1 MKNLLYTCLSQKDKI
16 YIDTLE
22 MFITEGQNIER
33 NYRTGTIVSDD
44 ELQMIGFLISSW
56 EAAGITPDDNIFMG
70 HFPKTQGWLNPVAKQ
85 NLTLLTLDNLRSYM
99 FDLIDV
105 RVNSYINKT
114 LVALNAKVA
123 AHGITQDIA
132 DEFTRLQRLSNR
144 NKSKHIDVNISGK
157 DNYDILRK
165 RAIGMQTGIKA
176 IDDRIGGMNPGTVTT
191 IAGFTSQYK
200 TTFSANIAELNS
212 YHFGYNIAY
221 ISLET
226 PKEDM
231 YWNFLSCHS
240 YNTEFPQFTFV
251 SHDKMRKC
259 KMTPEEEKFIF
270 ETVEPSFDSFIQL
283 PDGKQER
290 RGKVVFL
297 DESDFNTFSFG
308 EITAVLEEVD
318 DKLKAETG
326 SRLDAVIVDYIQLC
340 KFSGDGMT
348 YDANSQINSYVT
360 FFRRLSQN
368 FRKEVDPNTGAEKVR
383 SLIMILLSQ
392 INRDN
397 WRRARNNEGRYD
409 ITCLADANELE
420 RGSHRV
426 FTTYTTEEMKARK
439 TAQVQIL
446 KNRTGQTMYDP
457 VPVYADGE
465 AYVFLDE
472 ETMGQTLGGA
482 MAQADGQS
490 AIDAA
495 FGMMGDSDLESLLSG
510 F

>member
-1 MKNLLYTCLSQKDKI
+1 MKNLIYTCLSQSDQS
-16 YIDTLE
+16 YIETLG
-22 MFITEGQNIER
+22 MLLTENDNLR
-33 NYRTGTIVSDD
+33 DNYRMGNILSDD
-44 ELQMIGFLISSW
+44 EQDMIRYLISSW
-56 EAAGITPDDNIFMG
+56 EASGKCPDEALFIG
-70 HFPKTQGWLNPVAKQ
+70 HYPKTQEWLDPPAG
-85 NLTLLTLDNLRSYM
+85 LTKTTLSNFRTYV
-99 FDLIDV
+99 FDLVDLRV
-105 RVNSYINKT
+105 RKYINES
-114 LVALNAKVA
+114 LAYLNSKVKN
-123 AHGITQDIA
+123 HGITQEIA
-132 DEFTRLQRLSNR
+132 EEFERLQRLSQR
-144 NKSKHIDVNISGK
+144 NKSNHIDIKIDGRANYNDMRLRPHGMSSG
-157 DNYDILRK
+157 I
-165 RAIGMQTGIKA
+165 RAI
-176 IDDRIGGMNPGTVTT
+176 DERIGGMSPGTVTT

-200 TTFSANIAELNS
+200 TTFAVNIAELNS

-226 PKEDM
+226 PKNDM

-240 YNTEFPQFTFV
+240 FNTEFPQFSFV

-259 KMTPEEEKFIF
+259 QMTPEEEKFIF
-270 ETVEPSFDSFIQL
+270 DAVEPSLYSSVQVNENEVQ
-283 PDGKQER
+283 K
-290 RGKVVFL
+290 RGRVIFL

-308 EITAVLEEVD
+308 EIIAVLEETD
-318 DKLKAETG
+318 DKVRAETG
-326 SRLDAVIVDYIQLC
+326 RGLDALIVDYVQLC

-368 FRKEVDPNTGAEKVR
+368 FRKEVDPNTGEEKAR
-383 SLIMILLSQ
+383 QLIVVLLSQ
-392 INRDN
+392 INREN

-426 FTTYTTEEMKARK
+426 FTTYTTEDLKARK

-482 MAQADGQS
+482 MAAADGTS
-490 AIDAA
+490 SIEAA
-495 FGMMGDSDLESLLSG
+495 FGMMGDTDLDNLLSG